1 MRGILDAFAAT
12 GVAPDKLQRF
22 LEAEP
27 EKGKGTIRDRIA
39 ADMTNQLLG
48 ALGQRGHQTG
58 GEVKVLR
65 ERGGWKGLDR
75 PPE

>member
-1 MRGILDAFAAT
+1 
-12 GVAPDKLQRF
+12 
-22 LEAEP
+22 
-27 EKGKGTIRDRIA
+27 
-39 ADMTNQLLG
+39 MTNQLLG
-48 ALGQRGHQTG
+48 ALGQRGSQTG